1 MSGLKYTP
9 ERAKQA
15 AEEYAH
21 PKSKSISSFS
31 GSNGCAWYGLMFLLV
46 SFIFSLV
53 LTFGGNF
60 FDSKPN
66 KDPFEAEKAAMLNY
80 ACDEIY
86 TFSYDD
92 LENLK
97 FNKKAIIE
105 INQKE
110 YSFNMSVIGYPP
122 SHNDNIK
129 EGIEY
134 KKLFVV
140 VIEESNKRESQLF
153 YAAIPNIDGSFTLE
167 KMPDFI
173 KRMHK

>member
-1 MSGLKYTP
+1 
-9 ERAKQA
+9 
-15 AEEYAH
+15 
-21 PKSKSISSFS
+21 
-31 GSNGCAWYGLMFLLV
+31 
-46 SFIFSLV
+46 
-53 LTFGGNF
+53 
-60 FDSKPN
+60 
-66 KDPFEAEKAAMLNY
+66 MLNY